1 MCSCVMI
8 LIFIIIFQL
17 FRLSNNDGFANY
29 PINQPGI
36 EPTAPRHVIDPVL
49 GIPVP
54 MFSVKSAVHP
64 VISRKLIVPKN
75 WDDKNRHLIE
85 YKLGKD
91 D

>member
-1 MCSCVMI
+1 MCICVMI
-8 LIFIIIFQL
+8 LLLIIIFQL
-17 FRLSNNDGFANY
+17 FRLSNKAGYTNY
-29 PINQPGI
+29 PVNRPGVM
-36 EPTAPRHVIDPVL
+36 PTAPRHMIDPVL

-54 MFSVKSAVHP
+54 MFSVKSAAHP
-64 VISRKLIVPKN
+64 IISRKLIVPKN

>member
-1 MCSCVMI
+1 M
-8 LIFIIIFQL
+8 
-17 FRLSNNDGFANY
+17 
-29 PINQPGI
+29 
-36 EPTAPRHVIDPVL
+36 IDPVL

-54 MFSVKSAVHP
+54 MFSVKSAAHP
-64 VISRKLIVPKN
+64 IISRKLIVPKN